1 MKNDVA
7 NISLSEL
14 AVMENLSVRAQN
26 FCRKYNLEDLNS
38 ILNYYHEFK
47 NFLNLDNC
55 GIKSNL
61 ELLNVCA
68 RHEKIIFQPKNEII
82 EVSHFNPDDESIY
95 ALTRQKSF
103 IIKMIESSTKML
115 SVRILNALKGYLG
128 SDINIEGL
136 KLILSLPKSDFENI
150 PNIGAKSAGSI
161 RIFLNSVEKHI
172 QMLSN
177 IESQIAGHKLRNQS
191 NPILDKINSL
201 NTRKVNVINSL
212 IEEKINYL
220 SVYSKIALVLF
231 LDNDLTLKSLET
243 LIFSDPEF
251 KIEFIPGIDNISKKE
266 IKSFLLNIKEQ
277 VEFVSE
283 LHDSVVEFELSK
295 IFIRKRFS
303 LENNV
308 ITDFFMDYNIA
319 NGLPIFKV
327 IRIFTDNGKLIKGHS
342 KIIFQNSYCISN
354 SDLSRRTPLIIPGI
368 TRERVRQL
376 KVILL
381 QRFNKI
387 FNFITQPEIKSFIN
401 YGFDLSGNYLEI
413 TDDLISNI
421 NKLEGTIFN
430 RLFITKIIALL
441 FSDKY
446 DLIGKVDHNK
456 AFKTNSSGNWKG
468 CYIVDKQL
476 ISVFDFDR
484 FIDDVKNKV
493 AIIIKEDFSLP
504 FRSYLLKFSRI
515 GESEV
520 SDMIA
525 ETAKYILFCEFDL
538 NIDPNE
544 NLIFSR
550 NTFKRVN
557 SYSYEALEKLGK
569 PSRVCDIYLKVK
581 ELYPDYTGSQNKI
594 KVSLKRKYGF
604 VPIGRSSVFGLKK
617 WELTIKNFKGGTIRE
632 IAEEYLQCW
641 AEPKHINEITEY
653 VCRYRTTNAESIYI
667 NLHLDKSE
675 KFVFFSGTF
684 IGLCNKKYSDEKYVK
699 IEKQYIERK
708 SWEER
713 FIGLQNFADE
723 NHRLPCSK
731 GSESETLLFRFLKI
745 QLNKARKRELDI
757 SRINRLSE
765 LISKFNYKS
774 RKRRST
780 ILLESDLPGI
790 HIV

>member
-14 AVMENLSVRAQN
+14 AEMENLSVRAQN
-26 FCRKYNLEDLNS
+26 CCRKNNLEDLYS

-47 NFLNLDNC
+47 NFLNLHNC

-61 ELLNVCA
+61 ELVTICT
-68 RHEKIIFQPKNEII
+68 RHEKTNFQPKKEII
-82 EVSHFNPDDESIY
+82 QDSQFNPDNESIY

-103 IIKMIESSTKML
+103 EIRIIKSSVKTL
-115 SVRILNALKGYLG
+115 SIRVLNALRGYIG
-128 SDINIEGL
+128 SDIDIEGL
-136 KLILSLPKSDFENI
+136 KLILSAPKIDFEDI
-150 PNIGAKSAGSI
+150 PNIGEKSAGSI

-177 IESQIAGHKLRNQS
+177 IESQIAGHKLINQS

-201 NTRKVNVINSL
+201 NTRKVNVINNL

-231 LDNDLTLKSLET
+231 LDNDLTLKSFET

-251 KIEFIPGIDNISKKE
+251 KIEFIPDIDNISKKE

-283 LHDSVVEFELSK
+283 LRDSVVEFELSK
-295 IFIRKRFS
+295 IFLRKHFS

-327 IRIFTDNGKLIKGHS
+327 IRILTDNGKLIKGHN
-342 KIIFQNSYCISN
+342 KIIFHNSYCISN
-354 SDLSRRTPLIIPGI
+354 SDLSRRTLLIVPGI

-376 KVILL
+376 KIILL
-381 QRFNKI
+381 QRFNEI
-387 FNFITQPEIKSFIN
+387 FNFITQPEIKSLVN
-401 YGFDLSGNYLEI
+401 YGFDLTGNYLEI

-456 AFKTNSSGNWKG
+456 VLGINASHNWRG

-476 ISVFDFDR
+476 TSVFDFDIL
-484 FIDDVKNKV
+484 IDDVKHLVSKMIKV
-493 AIIIKEDFSLP
+493 YFNLP
-504 FRSYLLKFSRI
+504 FRPYLLKFRKTH
-515 GESEV
+515 ESEV
-520 SDMIA
+520 PEMIV
-525 ETAKYILFCEFDL
+525 ETAKYILFCEFDM
-538 NIDPNE
+538 NVDPNG

-550 NTFKRVN
+550 NTFRRVY

-569 PSRVCDIYLKVK
+569 PSKVCDIYFKVK
-581 ELYPDYTGSQNKI
+581 EFYPDFTGSQNKI
-594 KVSLKRKYGF
+594 RASLKRKYGF

-617 WELTIKNFKGGTIRE
+617 WESTIKNFKGGTIRE

-653 VCRYRTTNAESIYI
+653 VCRYRTTNADNIYI
-667 NLHLDKSE
+667 NLHLDKSK
-675 KFVFFSGTF
+675 KFVFFTGLF
-684 IGLCNKKYSDEKYVK
+684 IGLCNKAYSDEKYVK
-699 IEKQYIERK
+699 IETQYSNRK
-708 SWEER
+708 PWEER
-713 FIGLQNFADE
+713 FIVLQNFAEE

-731 GSESETLLFRFLKI
+731 GSESEILLYRFLKV
-745 QLNKARKRELDI
+745 QLTKANKHELDI
-757 SRINRLSE
+757 SKINRLFE
-765 LISKFNYKS
+765 LISKFNYKR
-774 RKRRST
+774 RKRRLT
-780 ILLESDLPGI
+780 I
-790 HIV
+790 

>member
-14 AVMENLSVRAQN
+14 AEMENLSVRAQN
-26 FCRKYNLEDLNS
+26 CCRENNLEDLNS
-38 ILNYYHEFK
+38 ILNYYHEFM
-47 NFLNLDNC
+47 NFLNLKNC
-55 GIKSNL
+55 GLKSNL
-61 ELLNVCA
+61 ELVTICT
-68 RHEKIIFQPKNEII
+68 RHEKIVCQQKEEII
-82 EVSHFNPDDESIY
+82 QDSQINPGDESIY

-103 IIKMIESSTKML
+103 AIKIIESSIKAF
-115 SVRILNALKGYLG
+115 SIRVLNALRKYIG
-128 SDINIEGL
+128 SDIDIEGL
-136 KLILSLPKSDFENI
+136 KLILSVPKSDFEDI
-150 PNIGAKSAGSI
+150 PNIGEKSAGSI

-201 NTRKVNVINSL
+201 NTRKINVINNL

-231 LDNDLTLKSLET
+231 LDNDLTLKRVEA

-251 KIEFIPGIDNISKKE
+251 KIEFIPDIDNISKKE

-283 LHDSVVEFELSK
+283 LRDSVVEFELFK
-295 IFIRKRFS
+295 IFIRQHFS

-327 IRIFTDNGKLIKGHS
+327 ICILTDNGKLIKGHT

-354 SDLSRRTPLIIPGI
+354 SDLSRKTLLIVTGI
-368 TRERVRQL
+368 TRERARQL
-376 KVILL
+376 KVIFL
-381 QRFNKI
+381 QRFNEI
-387 FNFITQPEIKSFIN
+387 FNFITQPEIKSLVN
-401 YGFDLSGNYLEI
+401 YGLDLTGNYLEI

-421 NKLEGTIFN
+421 NKLEGTNFN

-456 AFKTNSSGNWKG
+456 VLGINASHNWRG

-476 ISVFDFDR
+476 TSIFDFDR
-484 FIDDVKNKV
+484 LIDDVKLLVSKMIKV
-493 AIIIKEDFSLP
+493 YFNLP
-504 FRSYLLKFSRI
+504 FRPYLLKFRKMH
-515 GESEV
+515 ESEV
-520 SDMIA
+520 PEMIV

-538 NIDPNE
+538 NVDPNG

-550 NTFKRVN
+550 NTFRRAN

-569 PSRVCDIYLKVK
+569 PSKVCDIYFKVK
-581 ELYPDYTGSQNKI
+581 ELYPDYTGNQNKI
-594 KVSLKRKYGF
+594 RASLKRKYGF
-604 VPIGRSSVFGLKK
+604 VPIGRTSVFGLKK
-617 WELTIKNFKGGTIRE
+617 WESIIKNFKGGTIRE

-641 AEPKHINEITEY
+641 DEPKHINEITEY
-653 VCRYRTTNAESIYI
+653 VCKYRNTNADNIYI

-675 KFVFFSGTF
+675 KFVFFTGTF
-684 IGLCNKKYSDEKYVK
+684 IGLCNKKYSDEKYVEIK
-699 IEKQYIERK
+699 KHYIKRIP
-708 SWEER
+708 WEER
-713 FIGLQNFADE
+713 FIVLQNFAEE

-731 GSESETLLFRFLKI
+731 GSESEILVYKFLKV
-745 QLNKARKRELDI
+745 QLAKANKRKIDI
-757 SRINRLSE
+757 SRINRLFE
-765 LISKFNYKS
+765 LLSKFNYK
-774 RKRRST
+774 RKKRRLT
-780 ILLESDLPGI
+780 I
-790 HIV
+790 